1 MTWVVF
7 MPCGVFPVRVAAL
20 HVFQCC
26 LLCLCCLSL
35 LLRNNMCA
43 KRAMLA
49 QGV

>member
-1 MTWVVF
+1 
-7 MPCGVFPVRVAAL
+7 VAAL

-26 LLCLCCLSL
+26 LLCLCCFS

-43 KRAMLA
+43 KRAILA